1 MDGVGDGSVRSM
13 ARREWPAS
21 WRLTAP
27 DYAEPI
33 VAWRLWSVVKEQG
46 LMLRSLFHPFVWPR
60 RQPLRATCERWR
72 PLARMIDRRHDTP
85 GDRCTC
91 GIYAADLSVIGDY
104 LGEPPAGGVESL
116 PRVVG
121 LVSLWGS
128 VLECEHGWRASH
140 GYPAALFVPAFA
152 SGTDCDPSPEEI
164 ASELEAYGVPVEI
177 MPAGEPTALVDS
189 LERESLPVTP
199 LTSLGGAP

>member
-1 MDGVGDGSVRSM
+1 MIDVGDEGVRS
-13 ARREWPAS
+13 RSSRSDFPTS
-21 WRLTAP
+21 HSTAP
-27 DYAEPI
+27 DYAQPI
-33 VAWRLWSVVKEQG
+33 VAWRLWSVVRERG
-46 LMLRSLFHPFVWPR
+46 LVLRSLFHPFVWPR

-91 GIYAADLSVIGDY
+91 GIYAADLNVIGDY
-104 LGEPPAGGVESL
+104 LGEPPAGGVDSL

-140 GYPAALFVPAFA
+140 GYPAALFVPVFTSAIE
-152 SGTDCDPSPEEI
+152 SDPTPEEI
-164 ASELEAYGVPVEI
+164 ASELEEYGVPVEVVT
-177 MPAGEPTALVDS
+177 AGEPRS
-189 LERESLPVTP
+189 LIEGLARESLPVTP
-199 LTSLGGAP
+199 LTSLGGAQ

>member
-1 MDGVGDGSVRSM
+1 MVYVEDGV
-13 ARREWPAS
+13 ARRTPWEEEGS
-21 WRLTAP
+21 IWRSTAP

-33 VAWRLWSVVKEQG
+33 VAWRLWSVVREKG
-46 LMLRSLFHPFVWPR
+46 LVLRSLFHPFVWPR
-60 RQPLRATCERWR
+60 RQPLHATCERWR
-72 PLARMIDRRHDTP
+72 PLARMIDRHHDTP

-104 LGEPPAGGVESL
+104 LGEPPAGGVESV

-128 VLECEHGWRASH
+128 VLECDHGWRASH
-140 GYPAALFVPAFA
+140 GYPAALFVPVFA
-152 SGTDCDPSPEEI
+152 SGTETDPPPDEI
-164 ASELEAYGVPVEI
+164 ARELGEYGVPVEI
-177 MPAGEPTALVDS
+177 VTAAQPQRLIES

-199 LTSLGGAP
+199 LTSLGGAQ

>member
-1 MDGVGDGSVRSM
+1 MDDGAPTTMRH
-13 ARREWPAS
+13 PDS
-21 WRLTAP
+21 WRSVAP

-33 VAWRLWSVVKEQG
+33 VAWRLWSVVREQG
-46 LMLRSLFHPFVWPR
+46 LVLRSLFHPFVWPR
-60 RQPLRATCERWR
+60 RQALRATCERWR

-91 GIYAADLSVIGDY
+91 GIYAADLGVIGDY

-140 GYPAALFVPAFA
+140 AYPAALFIPVFTTTAA
-152 SGTDCDPSPEEI
+152 SDPSPGEI
-164 ASELEAYGVPVEI
+164 ASELEEYAVPVELV
-177 MPAGEPTALVDS
+177 PAARPHELIES
-189 LERESLPVTP
+189 LERASLPVTP
-199 LTSLGGAP
+199 LTSKGGAR